1 LKDFLKQGRISLSQ
15 KVKGNI
21 KIDLESENKTITV
34 HKNTLLRASTSYLS
48 DGARLNLDIGDVK
61 TDTDALE
68 LTYEDLES
76 GKLPGKL
83 SGWSAE
89 EEINPDTLPKL
100 RAKLD
105 ARKFDA
111 ALKKLASEVKK
122 GSYDFP
128 KQYDDLNLK
137 QNKAGDWVLYNG
149 EDPCLDAE
157 DHPFI
162 IPQ

>member
-21 KIDLESENKTITV
+21 KIDRTNKTITV

-68 LTYEDLES
+68 LTYEDLKS
-76 GKLPGKL
+76 DKLPGKL
-83 SGWSAE
+83 SGWSVE
-89 EEINPDTLPKL
+89 KINPETLPKL
-100 RAKLD
+100 RARLD
-105 ARKFDA
+105 ERKFDA

-128 KQYDDLNLK
+128 PQYAKLNIK

-149 EDPCLDAE
+149 EDPCLDGKL
-157 DHPFI
+157 PFI

>member
-1 LKDFLKQGRISLSQ
+1 MEDFLKQGRISLSKQ
-15 KVKGNI
+15 VKGNI
-21 KIDLESENKTITV
+21 KIDLTDKTITV

-68 LTYEDLES
+68 LTYEDLNFNE
-76 GKLPGKL
+76 LPGKL

-89 EEINPDTLPKL
+89 KIDPETLPKL

-105 ARKFDA
+105 ERKFDA
-111 ALKKLASEVKK
+111 ALKKLASKVGKDSD
-122 GSYDFP
+122 GFP
-128 KQYDDLNLK
+128 PQYAKLNIK

-149 EDPCLDAE
+149 ENPCLDAQE
-157 DHPFI
+157 HPFI

>member
-1 LKDFLKQGRISLSQ
+1 MKDFLKQGRISLSQ

-21 KIDLESENKTITV
+21 KIDRTNKTITV

-68 LTYEDLES
+68 LTYEDLKS
-76 GKLPGKL
+76 DKLPGKL
-83 SGWSAE
+83 SGWSTE
-89 EEINPDTLPKL
+89 KIKPETLPKL

-111 ALKKLASEVKK
+111 ALKKLKSEVKN

-128 KQYDDLNLK
+128 EQYANLNLK
-137 QNKAGDWVLYNG
+137 QNKAGAWVLYNG
-149 EDPCLDAE
+149 KDPCLDAQ

>member
-1 LKDFLKQGRISLSQ
+1 MENLLKQGRISLSQ

-21 KIDLESENKTITV
+21 KIDRTNKTITV

-68 LTYEDLES
+68 LTYEDLKSVE
-76 GKLPGKL
+76 LPGKL
-83 SGWSAE
+83 SGWSAK
-89 EEINPDTLPKL
+89 EEIDPNTLPKL

-105 ARKFDA
+105 ERKFDA

-128 KQYDDLNLK
+128 PQYADLNLK
-137 QNKAGDWVLYNG
+137 QNKAGDWVLYNK
-149 EDPCLDAE
+149 EKPCLDAQ

>member
-1 LKDFLKQGRISLSQ
+1 MKQGRISLSQ
-15 KVKGNI
+15 KVKGKI
-21 KIDLESENKTITV
+21 KIDLENGNETITV

-68 LTYEDLES
+68 LTYEDLKS
-76 GKLPGKL
+76 GKLSRKL
-83 SGWSAE
+83 ADWSATT
-89 EEINPDTLPKL
+89 EIDPNTLPKL
-100 RAKLD
+100 RARLD
-105 ARKFDA
+105 ERKFDA

-128 KQYDDLNLK
+128 PQYAKLNIK

-149 EDPCLDAE
+149 EDPCLDGKL
-157 DHPFI
+157 PFI

>member
-1 LKDFLKQGRISLSQ
+1 MENLLKQGRISLSQ

-21 KIDLESENKTITV
+21 KIDRTNKTITV

-68 LTYEDLES
+68 LTYEDLKSVE
-76 GKLPGKL
+76 LPGKL
-83 SGWSAE
+83 SGWSAK
-89 EEINPDTLPKL
+89 EEIKPEKLPKL

-105 ARKFDA
+105 DRKFDA
-111 ALKKLASEVKK
+111 ALKKLASKVE
-122 GSYDFP
+122 SPYDFP
-128 KQYDDLNLK
+128 AQYAKLNIN

-149 EDPCLDAE
+149 EDPCLDAQG
-157 DHPFI
+157 HPFI

>member
-1 LKDFLKQGRISLSQ
+1 MKDFLKQGRISLSQ

-21 KIDLESENKTITV
+21 KIDRTNKTITV

-68 LTYEDLES
+68 LTYEDLKSDE
-76 GKLPGKL
+76 LPGKL
-83 SGWSAE
+83 SGWSTE
-89 EEINPDTLPKL
+89 KIDPETLPKL

-111 ALKKLASEVKK
+111 ALKKLKSEVKK
-122 GSYDFP
+122 SSYDFP
-128 KQYDDLNLK
+128 EGYDKLNLK
-137 QNKAGDWVLYNG
+137 ENKAGDWVLYNG
-149 EDPCLDAE
+149 ENPCLDAQE
-157 DHPFI
+157 HPFI

>member
-1 LKDFLKQGRISLSQ
+1 MKQGRISLSQ

-68 LTYEDLES
+68 LTYEDLKS
-76 GKLPGKL
+76 GKLSDKL
-83 SGWSAE
+83 ADWSAE
-89 EEINPDTLPKL
+89 KIDPETLPKL

-105 ARKFDA
+105 ERKFDA
-111 ALKKLASEVKK
+111 ALKKLASKVE
-122 GSYDFP
+122 SPYDFP
-128 KQYDDLNLK
+128 AQYAKLNIN

-149 EDPCLDAE
+149 EDPCLDAGG
-157 DHPFI
+157 HPFI

>member
-1 LKDFLKQGRISLSQ
+1 M
-15 KVKGNI
+15 
-21 KIDLESENKTITV
+21 
-34 HKNTLLRASTSYLS
+34 
-48 DGARLNLDIGDVK
+48 NLDIGDVK

-68 LTYEDLES
+68 LTYEDLKS
-76 GKLPGKL
+76 GKLSGKL
-83 SGWSAE
+83 SGWSTE
-89 EEINPDTLPKL
+89 KIDPETLPKL
-100 RAKLD
+100 RARLD
-105 ARKFDA
+105 ERKFDA

-128 KQYDDLNLK
+128 PQYAKLNIK

-149 EDPCLDAE
+149 EKPCLDAQ

>member
-1 LKDFLKQGRISLSQ
+1 MENLLKQGRISLSQ
-15 KVKGNI
+15 KVKGKI
-21 KIDLESENKTITV
+21 KIDLTNNTITV

-68 LTYEDLES
+68 LTYEDLKSVE
-76 GKLPGKL
+76 LPGKL
-83 SGWSAE
+83 SGWST
-89 EEINPDTLPKL
+89 EEIKPETLPKL

-105 ARKFDA
+105 ERKFDA
-111 ALKKLASEVKK
+111 ALKKLASKVGED
-122 GSYDFP
+122 SYDFP
-128 KQYDDLNLK
+128 PQYADLNIK

-149 EDPCLDAE
+149 KDPCLDAP

>member
-1 LKDFLKQGRISLSQ
+1 MEDFLKQGRISLSQ

-21 KIDLESENKTITV
+21 KIDLESNTITV

-61 TDTDALE
+61 TDNDALE
-68 LTYEDLES
+68 LTYEDLKS
-76 GKLPGKL
+76 GKLSGKL

-89 EEINPDTLPKL
+89 KIDPETLPKL

-122 GSYDFP
+122 DSYDFP
-128 KQYDDLNLK
+128 PQYADLNLK
-137 QNKAGDWVLYNG
+137 QNKAGDWVLYNK
-149 EDPCLDAE
+149 EDPCLDAKN
-157 DHPFI
+157 HPFI

>member
-1 LKDFLKQGRISLSQ
+1 M
-15 KVKGNI
+15 
-21 KIDLESENKTITV
+21 
-34 HKNTLLRASTSYLS
+34 
-48 DGARLNLDIGDVK
+48 NLDIGDVK

-68 LTYEDLES
+68 LTYEDLKSVE
-76 GKLPGKL
+76 LPGKL
-83 SGWSAE
+83 SGWSAK
-89 EEINPDTLPKL
+89 EEIKPEKLPKL

-105 ARKFDA
+105 DRKFDA

-128 KQYDDLNLK
+128 PQYAKLNIK

-149 EDPCLDAE
+149 EDPCLDGKL
-157 DHPFI
+157 PFI